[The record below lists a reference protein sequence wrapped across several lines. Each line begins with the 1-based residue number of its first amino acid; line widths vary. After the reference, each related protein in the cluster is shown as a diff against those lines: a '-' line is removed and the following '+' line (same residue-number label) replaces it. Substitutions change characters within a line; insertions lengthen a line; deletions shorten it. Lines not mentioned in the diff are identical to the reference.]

1 MRNAAV
7 LLLALGAAGAAFAQ
21 QPTPTPISEHV
32 VVPSLPDQPNKEG
45 VVRPSGAMQ
54 SDPGGYV
61 RNDAVSV
68 EPGTSTTPSPVA
80 AAGQPA
86 AGPGIGAPAAAAA
99 PAGGPRGKP
108 VIRAEYLTV
117 RGVVK
122 AYEKGVSITIVEANG
137 RKRVVPLAEKASVY
151 EGVAVGDKVALHVPL
166 KKPADGKHAD
176 RVEKQKLAK
185 APPSSK
191 FSQAESPRD

>member
-7 LLLALGAAGAAFAQ
+7 LLLALGAAGATFAQ
-21 QPTPTPISEHV
+21 QPAPTPISEHV

-45 VVRPSGAMQ
+45 VVRPTGAMQ

-68 EPGTSTTPSPVA
+68 QPGTTPGPA
-80 AAGQPA
+80 AAGRPP
-86 AGPGIGAPAAAAA
+86 AGPGVGAPPAAAA
-99 PAGGPRGKP
+99 PAGGPQGKP
-108 VIRAEYLTV
+108 VVRAEYLTM

-137 RKRVVPLAEKASVY
+137 RERAVPLAEKASVY
-151 EGVAVGDKVALHVPL
+151 EGVAVGDRVVLRVPL
-166 KKPADGKHAD
+166 KKPADGKHAN
-176 RVEKQKLAK
+176 RVAKETPAK
-185 APPSSK
+185 APPPSK
-191 FSQAESPRD
+191 FSKQESPGN